1 MTDCSFT
8 KFDYNSLYIEGAAV
22 LAIIPV
28 YIATLRHVKRGS
40 GYKQIQLLIYM
51 LIFSNV
57 GALIS
62 LFGLYMKLVAQD
74 SQNNGATSSD
84 TLVWDLCIS
93 LGEMVQDVLFL
104 TSHWI
109 IASKYA
115 RIGDEMPYI
124 MSDKDWPE
132 ERKEAHERNY
142 GLLLVLNALFPVG
155 EGITA
160 VFSNIHANCVSER
173 AFGVDEVLLIA
184 FDALDGVLTVLSGV
198 VLIRAIFKIRKFYK
212 ENDS

>member
-1 MTDCSFT
+1 
-8 KFDYNSLYIEGAAV
+8 
-22 LAIIPV
+22 
-28 YIATLRHVKRGS
+28 
-40 GYKQIQLLIYM
+40 
-51 LIFSNV
+51 
-57 GALIS
+57 
-62 LFGLYMKLVAQD
+62 
-74 SQNNGATSSD
+74 
-84 TLVWDLCIS
+84 
-93 LGEMVQDVLFL
+93 
-104 TSHWI
+104 
-109 IASKYA
+109 
-115 RIGDEMPYI
+115 MPYI

-160 VFSNIHANCVSER
+160 VFANIHAKCVSER